1 MYSRGAIRMKRN
13 IVNVDGADGEG
24 FAAIVNVC
32 FEDESP
38 G

>member
-1 MYSRGAIRMKRN
+1 MKCN

-24 FAAIVNVC
+24 VATIVNVC